1 VLQSLQTPQTES
13 WSAGAYQYVWSTYG
27 HSLLFSLEL
36 AAFVVAAS
44 LAIAVPAAYAF
55 ARHPFPGSA
64 AFEQFAALPLAMPGV
79 SIAVAIIIGYS
90 AFRQNWMLL
99 GAGQMLYAVP
109 YALRVVT
116 NTLRNLALRD
126 LEDVA
131 RTLGARPRT
140 RLRHVVAPLLVDP
153 VVLAS
158 LLVFAISWGEFNVSF
173 LLATP
178 LQMPFAAALYGTYT
192 SNSGAVA
199 GAATALFLLGAVPL
213 VVGLQLIDRRRFE
226 FGQGA

>member
-1 VLQSLQTPQTES
+1 
-13 WSAGAYQYVWSTYG
+13 
-27 HSLLFSLEL
+27 
-36 AAFVVAAS
+36 
-44 LAIAVPAAYAF
+44 
-55 ARHPFPGSA
+55 
-64 AFEQFAALPLAMPGV
+64 
-79 SIAVAIIIGYS
+79 
-90 AFRQNWMLL
+90 
-99 GAGQMLYAVP
+99 
-109 YALRVVT
+109 
-116 NTLRNLALRD
+116 
-126 LEDVA
+126 
-131 RTLGARPRT
+131 
-140 RLRHVVAPLLVDP
+140 